1 MILPEGISPLGADD
15 PSRIGEF
22 RLSGRLGG
30 GGMGQVFLG
39 FSPGGRAVAVKLI
52 HPELAHDQGFRER
65 FRREVAAARQ
75 VSGIYTAPVVAA
87 GPDDPVPWLATAFVP
102 GPSLAH
108 LVSTHGP
115 LPREVVWK
123 LAGGLA
129 EALSVIHSSGLVHRD
144 LKPANVLLATDGPR
158 VIDFGISQALGT
170 PGLTTAGVVVGTPAF
185 MSPEQAQ
192 GMPASQASDV
202 FALGAVLAFAATG
215 TAPFGEGTPM
225 SVLHRLVSE
234 PPDLGDA
241 PEPLRDLIFRCLA
254 KDAAE
259 RPALSAVLEAIST
272 ADSAPAGASFWPE
285 PLSDLI
291 RSGET
296 QLDRGP
302 RSGRSAT
309 VSVAAA
315 PSTPPAAGLGPET
328 GPSAPSAPSAP
339 AGRAGGAG
347 RAGRV
352 RSARRAGALALAVL
366 AGAAI
371 AIVAIHTLQPSAAA
385 SGRPGTTAEESSQR
399 SSAPSAT
406 PRATAASR
414 PAATRSSAGT
424 SPAPATS
431 SPVTASAPPPDP
443 SAGASSSASASSP
456 ASVSSPAATVCQ
468 GDGTGCTK
476 AGTYRD
482 PNVVISADSGGFEIT
497 WTSTSVQPYSSGDPL
512 YWAAGMTY
520 KNVSSA
526 PLQIGCPAASGISEY
541 MAGGKGDDGYVP
553 AVSTSC
559 GGDPGWQSTVLPG
572 DSVSIGATFHNVPW
586 PGCTVS
592 VTLGGAGS
600 SPAIQPFT

>member
-1 MILPEGISPLGADD
+1 MILPEGISPLGDDD

-52 HPELAHDQGFRER
+52 HPELAHDRGFRER

-87 GPDDPVPWLATAFVP
+87 GADDPIPWLATAFVP

-108 LVSTHGP
+108 LVAMQGP
-115 LPREVVWK
+115 LPPEVVWK

-234 PPDLGDA
+234 PPDLGDV
-241 PEPLRDLIFRCLA
+241 PEPLRDLILRCLD
-254 KDAAE
+254 KGAAE

-272 ADSAPAGASFWPE
+272 ADGAPAGASFWPE
-285 PLSDLI
+285 PLGDLI
-291 RSGET
+291 RSSET

-302 RSGRSAT
+302 RSGKSAT

-315 PSTPPAAGLGPET
+315 PSTPPATGLGPET
-328 GPSAPSAPSAP
+328 APP
-339 AGRAGGAG
+339 GRAGGAG

-352 RSARRAGALALAVL
+352 RSARRVGALALAVL

-371 AIVAIHTLQPSAAA
+371 AIAAIHALQPSAAA
-385 SGRPGTTAEESSQR
+385 SGRPGPTAGESSR
-399 SSAPSAT
+399 RPPAPSST

-414 PAATRSSAGT
+414 PTVTRSSAGT

-443 SAGASSSASASSP
+443 SAGASSSASASPP

-476 AGTYRD
+476 AGAYRD
-482 PNVVISADSGGFEIT
+482 PNVVISADSGGFEVT
-497 WTSTSVQPYSSGDPL
+497 WTSTSVQPYSSGEPL
-512 YWAAGMTY
+512 YWTAAMTY

-526 PLQIGCPAASGISEY
+526 TLRIGCPAASGISEY
-541 MAGGKGDDGYVP
+541 MAGGKGDDGSVP
-553 AVSTSC
+553 AASTSC
-559 GGDPGWQSTVLPG
+559 GGEPGWQATVLPG
-572 DSVSIGATFHNVPW
+572 DSFNIGATFHNVPW

-592 VTLGGAGS
+592 ITLGGAGS
-600 SPAIQPFT
+600 SPAIYPFT